1 MGNEEYLILSY
12 FIVAFL
18 CMSVS
23 GAVYVFLRR
32 SFIAL
37 VSVLPTRGLS
47 TILRRTLFLGLVIPA
62 LLGFCTVSFK
72 GCSVKTYDQVVE
84 KRSYIV
90 EKNQEQFSSSL
101 RHLTYALFGWSL
113 VILGAVILIRKDP
126 GTRRGQDSAPVA

>member
-18 CMSVS
+18 CLLVS
-23 GAVYVFLRR
+23 SAVYLSLRR
-32 SFIAL
+32 SFTAL

-47 TILRRTLFLGLVIPA
+47 TILKKTLFLGLVLPA

-101 RHLTYALFGWSL
+101 QHLTYALFGWSL
-113 VILGAVILIRKDP
+113 LVLGTLLLIRKDDA
-126 GTRRGQDSAPVA
+126 TRREPDSASVA

>member
-18 CMSVS
+18 CLLVS
-23 GAVYVFLRR
+23 SAVYLSLRR
-32 SFIAL
+32 SFTAL

-47 TILRRTLFLGLVIPA
+47 TILKKTLFLGLVLPA

-101 RHLTYALFGWSL
+101 QHLTYALFGWSL
-113 VILGAVILIRKDP
+113 LVLGTLLLIRKDDA
-126 GTRRGQDSAPVA
+126 TRREPDSPSVA